1 MEELTGK
8 GAEHTFF
15 SMTMTMTD
23 KITETIT
30 RIDCFQKLFPPQV
43 GNLQQIWLWRGTRFE
58 TQSKK
63 DFGDNCKIVLPI

>member
-8 GAEHTFF
+8 GEPDLF
-15 SMTMTMTD
+15 TMTMT
-23 KITETIT
+23 ETMT
-30 RIDCFQKLFPPQV
+30 RVDCFQKLFPPQV